1 MGTNVVSGT
10 STALVLATGSATY
23 FGWMARS
30 VTGYRAKTSFDLGV
44 NSVSWLLVRFSL
56 VMIPLVLLLNGFAKG
71 EWMSAV
77 LFALSVGVGLTP
89 EMLPM
94 IVTSNLALGA
104 IRLSRQKVIVK
115 RLNSIQNLGAIDVL
129 CTDKTGTLTQDRVIL
144 IKHLD
149 LNGDEDEEVLEY
161 AYLNS
166 YYQTGT

>member
-1 MGTNVVSGT
+1 
-10 STALVLATGSATY
+10 
-23 FGWMARS
+23 
-30 VTGYRAKTSFDLGV
+30 
-44 NSVSWLLVRFSL
+44 
-56 VMIPLVLLLNGFAKG
+56 
-71 EWMSAV
+71 MSAL
-77 LFALSVGVGLTP
+77 LFALSSVSDSRP

-129 CTDKTGTLTQDRVIL
+129 CTDKTGTLTQDRVLL

-149 LNGDEDEEVLEY
+149 LNGDEDEGVLEY

-166 YYQTGT
+166 YYQTGLKICLTSQCWSMRISRARDDSPSDSSRPTKFHSILCAGACRSLYTKPSAEKTC

>member
-1 MGTNVVSGT
+1 
-10 STALVLATGSATY
+10 
-23 FGWMARS
+23 
-30 VTGYRAKTSFDLGV
+30 
-44 NSVSWLLVRFSL
+44 
-56 VMIPLVLLLNGFAKG
+56 
-71 EWMSAV
+71 
-77 LFALSVGVGLTP
+77 
-89 EMLPM
+89 M

-149 LNGDEDEEVLEY
+149 LNGNEDEEVLEY

-166 YYQTGT
+166 YYQTGLKNLLDVAVLEHEDLARRENSRSGS